1 MLHPRP
7 RANIP
12 ARRNDARNR
21 SPRLMLLFWARSP
34 GDLHLCW
41 VKSAQWGLR
50 NIMLVWTGCFVLEI
64 ISAAMHP
71 AQFQQIQIWQ
81 AH

>member
-1 MLHPRP
+1 
-7 RANIP
+7 
-12 ARRNDARNR
+12 
-21 SPRLMLLFWARSP
+21 
-34 GDLHLCW
+34 